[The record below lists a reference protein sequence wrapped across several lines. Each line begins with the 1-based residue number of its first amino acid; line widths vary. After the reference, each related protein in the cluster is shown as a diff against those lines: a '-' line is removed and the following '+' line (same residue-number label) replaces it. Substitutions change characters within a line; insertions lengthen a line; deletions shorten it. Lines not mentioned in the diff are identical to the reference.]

1 MIVIV
6 TYEEMPDNSPGAI
19 RCNSLAQVYIRLGYD
34 VYILHKGAYSSN
46 TNPITISCHNNNRFI
61 KYFGFSRIVIS
72 HLNELRRSSRID
84 AVITYGFFK
93 SIYHWCAK
101 NDIKCV
107 VDVVEWYSKEQFKR
121 WYFAIPYLKKECEIR
136 NIAKS
141 KANVIAISSF
151 LEKYFRKLG
160 HKTVR
165 IPIIT
170 DKPVKYNR
178 TEISTDRVKIIY
190 AGSHI
195 LMDNVLLIIKTIS
208 ELALDT
214 QKRILFSIYGL
225 RRERILQ
232 YISESEL
239 AKVDDSVKIY
249 GRRPNNEIIEAYKKS
264 HFSIVIRDP
273 ELRVNKAGFPSKV
286 IESMKM
292 GVPVIC
298 NYSSDLNLYL
308 KDNINCIISNDIS
321 QEALTNAILKVL
333 AINASEYSQISLN
346 AQKTVEK
353 EFNISTYAKECE
365 DIIK

>member
-6 TYEEMPDNSPGAI
+6 TYEAMPDYSPGAI
-19 RCNSLAQVYIRLGYD
+19 RCNSIAMAYKNLGYN
-34 VYILHKGAYSSN
+34 VTVLHKGIFSSES
-46 TNPITISCHNNNRFI
+46 NPIMISCHNDNRF
-61 KYFGFSRIVIS
+61 KRYFGFTKTAVS
-72 HLNELRRSSRID
+72 HLNELKRNSKID
-84 AVITYGFFK
+84 AVITYGFFL
-93 SIYHWCAK
+93 SIYRWCTK

-151 LEKYFRKLG
+151 LEKYFHKLG

-170 DKPVKYNR
+170 DMPVKCDR
-178 TEISTDRVKIIY
+178 TEIATDRVRIIY

-195 LMDNVLLIIKTIS
+195 LMDNVLLIIRTIS
-208 ELALDT
+208 ELAADT

-225 RRERILQ
+225 SRERLLQ
-232 YISESEL
+232 HISESEL
-239 AKVDDSVKIY
+239 AKVEDSVKIY

-298 NYSSDLNLYL
+298 NYSSDLGLYL
-308 KDNINCIISNDIS
+308 KDNVNCIISNDIS

-333 AINASEYSQISLN
+333 TVNASEYSQISLN

-365 DIIK
+365 DIIR